1 MSPHGRRRQQ
11 LRIAD
16 RWHHRLRQSHA
27 RATPTCSIAGWTDE
41 QVKTAIR
48 TGNRPDRPLVRL
60 MAFDWYKTMSDEDLD
75 DLVAFLRTLK
85 PVKTE

>member
-1 MSPHGRRRQQ
+1 MAISAAPSHLFGQF
-11 LRIAD
+11 
-16 RWHHRLRQSHA
+16 RLPSWQSSS
-27 RATPTCSIAGWTDE
+27 RVSE
-41 QVKTAIR
+41 MVKTAIR

-60 MAFDWYKTMSDEDLD
+60 MAFDWYKNISDEDMD